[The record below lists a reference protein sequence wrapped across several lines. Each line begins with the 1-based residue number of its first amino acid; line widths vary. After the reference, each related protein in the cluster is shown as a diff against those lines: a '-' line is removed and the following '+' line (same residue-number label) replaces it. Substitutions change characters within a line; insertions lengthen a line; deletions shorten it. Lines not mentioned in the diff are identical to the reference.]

1 MPLYMDLHIVPGVKA
16 NDVAEAHRLDVLIQ
30 DDHACKCMTYW
41 VDESRGHIFCLI
53 DAPGKET
60 VIAMHNKAHGLVPH
74 KIIEV
79 QTSLVESF
87 LGRITDPADA
97 ALNSNG
103 LKLLTDPS
111 FRILLQVQ
119 MPDPILLGLNYGKD
133 KAAELVDKH
142 WKSVQ
147 HQVLNHGGVEA
158 AHEGNGTIASFT
170 SATDAVKAAVAIQ
183 QLAVAGTGVKIGLS
197 AGEPVANNNQ
207 LFGDTIQLAERIAFI
222 AKDRQVGLSAQV
234 RELLSKGHFEK
245 DGPGIFALSQQ
256 DEDFL
261 NLVFDSLKTNWVD
274 TEFNLDDYSHTM
286 AMSKSQLYR
295 KTVALTGFSPGLLLS
310 EYRLRNAK
318 EMLGKQQL
326 NISQVSFSTG
336 FSSPSYFTK
345 CFKKKFGI
353 LPLAYQEM
361 LQQ

>member
-30 DDHACKCMTYW
+30 DDHSCKCMTYW
-41 VDESRGHIFCLI
+41 VDESRGHVFCLI

-97 ALNSNG
+97 ALNADG

-119 MPDPILLGLNYGKD
+119 LPDPILLSINHGKD
-133 KAAELVDKH
+133 KAAEMTGRQ
-142 WKSVQ
+142 WQSVQ
-147 HQVLNHGGVEA
+147 HQVLQHGGVEA
-158 AHEGNGTIASFT
+158 EHEGSAIIASFT
-170 SATDAVKAAVAIQ
+170 SATGAVKAATAIQ
-183 QLAVAGTGVKIGLS
+183 QLAGAGVKIGVS
-197 AGEPVANNNQ
+197 AGEPVTNNNK

-234 RELLSKGHFEK
+234 RELLSKSYFEK
-245 DGPGIFALSQQ
+245 DDPGIFALSQQ
-256 DEDFL
+256 EEDFL
-261 NLVFDSLKTNWVD
+261 NLVFDSLKSNWED
-274 TEFNLDDYSHTM
+274 TEFNLDDYSHKM

-295 KTVALTGFSPGLLLS
+295 KTVALTGFSPGHLLS
-310 EYRLRNAK
+310 EYRLHNAK
-318 EMLGKQQL
+318 DMLRKQYV